1 MKKYLC
7 LGNKKQKS
15 AKRMNF
21 YVRFLSFNN
30 DIRASVTVTVKIQS
44 IKQ

>member
-7 LGNKKQKS
+7 LGNKKQKT
-15 AKRMNF
+15 AKRMFF
-21 YVRFLSFNN
+21 YVLFLSFKN
-30 DIRASVTVTVKIQS
+30 DIRASVTVKIQS

>member
-7 LGNKKQKS
+7 LGNKKQKNR
-15 AKRMNF
+15 KKNVFF
-21 YVRFLSFNN
+21 YVLFLSFKN
-30 DIRASVTVTVKIQS
+30 DIRASVTVKIQS